1 MNVFIG
7 TEIFSTLNSEPINK
21 LSSEGLNFKLNPLDR
36 QLISDDYVHLNF
48 EDFDYIIAGI
58 EPYNR
63 KFFIEYPRVKVI
75 SRIGIGLDS
84 IDLDSAEEFGVSIYN
99 TPEAP
104 SRSVAELTIG
114 HIISLSRGIIEMN
127 NDGHNKKWNPVLGR
141 EISGMTIGLLGF
153 GRIGKL
159 VAELLQPFNCKVIS
173 YDIKW
178 DYNISKRLNVK
189 RVSFEELLKESDI
202 LSIHVPLEDS
212 TNKMINNSVLDL
224 MKETSSIINTSRGGI
239 VDDIALVDRLKSGK
253 LKSAALDVFEYEPD
267 LDRYAGVSNLI
278 ISHHSASNTLEARHR
293 MEIGAVNNLINHI
306 RGLG

>member
-1 MNVFIG
+1 M
-7 TEIFSTLNSEPINK
+7 
-21 LSSEGLNFKLNPLDR
+21 R
-36 QLISDDYVHLNF
+36 LI
-48 EDFDYIIAGI
+48 
-58 EPYNR
+58 
-63 KFFIEYPRVKVI
+63 
-75 SRIGIGLDS
+75 
-84 IDLDSAEEFGVSIYN
+84 
-99 TPEAP
+99 
-104 SRSVAELTIG
+104 
-114 HIISLSRGIIEMN
+114 
-127 NDGHNKKWNPVLGR
+127 
-141 EISGMTIGLLGF
+141 
-153 GRIGKL
+153 
-159 VAELLQPFNCKVIS
+159 IS